1 MKEKINR
8 LIKSNIEE
16 DRKIGL
22 ILLANSINIKDYTLK
37 GRRFLY
43 LEDYKTG
50 FGYKKWQETAVTAIV
65 KDTFMINIGRDHLVL
80 SHKGSKHYKDMLD
93 CNGKNIEIL

>member
-1 MKEKINR
+1 MIDKINR

-22 ILLANSINIKDYTLK
+22 ILLANSINIKDYSLK

-43 LEDYKTG
+43 LKEYKTG
-50 FGYKKWQETAVTAIV
+50 LDNKEWQKATVTAIV
-65 KDTFMINIGRDHLVL
+65 KDNFMINMGRDHLVL
-80 SHKGSKHYKDMLD
+80 SRKGSKHYKDMLG
-93 CNGKNIEIL
+93 CNRGNTEIL